1 MYIYVVVDYKIPKI
15 KRWGRNRNPPG
26 SLGGPAPPFSLTY
39 PLYHL
44 STSLQSRPSNLFSSS
59 WSTMS
64 QEVTRAESIEEQGRA
79 REDGDKKPKSRRP
92 ASRSLG
98 DLINPLSSTN
108 LFVPDTAFR
117 QQRLKAWQ

>member
-1 MYIYVVVDYKIPKI
+1 
-15 KRWGRNRNPPG
+15 
-26 SLGGPAPPFSLTY
+26 
-39 PLYHL
+39 
-44 STSLQSRPSNLFSSS
+44 
-59 WSTMS
+59 MS
-64 QEVTRAESIEEQGRA
+64 QEVTRAESIEEQERA

-108 LFVPDTAFR
+108 LVPDTAFR